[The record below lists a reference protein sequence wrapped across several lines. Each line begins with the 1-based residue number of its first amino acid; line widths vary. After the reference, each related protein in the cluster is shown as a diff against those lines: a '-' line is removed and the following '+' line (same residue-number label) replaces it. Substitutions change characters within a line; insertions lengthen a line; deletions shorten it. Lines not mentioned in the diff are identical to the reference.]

1 MSSLPQSLEI
11 TITKQQP
18 DTSNQTSEQPSK
30 TNTTNTTTT
39 ASTTGSKPEKSDQN
53 NNMLLL
59 PPRTPPYQTGAKKEP
74 GTEDEACEEAIASG
88 DATPSWEG
96 VWRKD
101 RRDTKHQGP
110 CGAS

>member
-1 MSSLPQSLEI
+1 MSSLPKKLEI
-11 TITKQQP
+11 TVTKEQP
-18 DTSNQTSEQPSK
+18 DVSSPTSEPTK
-30 TNTTNTTTT
+30 PTTTT
-39 ASTTGSKPEKSDQN
+39 GKKPGKPDQN
-53 NNMLLL
+53 KNMLL
-59 PPRTPPYQTGAKKEP
+59 PPRTPPYKTGAKKEP
-74 GTEDEACEEAIASG
+74 GTEDEACEDAIASG